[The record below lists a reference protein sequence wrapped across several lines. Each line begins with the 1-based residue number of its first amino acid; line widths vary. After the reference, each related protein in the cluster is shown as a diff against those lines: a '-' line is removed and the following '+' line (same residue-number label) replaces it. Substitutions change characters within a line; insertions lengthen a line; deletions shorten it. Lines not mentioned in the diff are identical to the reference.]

1 MEKLIEIVYDFLI
14 EAIQLSSF
22 VILELGVKPVRLK
35 QAGGER

>member
-22 VILELGVKPVRLK
+22 VVLEVGVRPVRLK
-35 QAGGER
+35 QAGDEG